1 MCLYVW
7 GPEDSLRRH
16 ASGTNDLFLKQDL
29 FLAWDLQLV
38 IEPQGFVCLVSIALG
53 LPVRDRTLG
62 SFTLGFWGS
71 NSGSRACKVSTVQM
85 ESSPP
90 SHRCLWVHCTVG
102 LSPGWVSV
110 NDLEVD
116 RRNLGP
122 LSCSPVVCLVG
133 PTLHA
138 SLSPWIVAP

>member
-1 MCLYVW
+1 MCGGQKTAYGIMPQALTT
-7 GPEDSLRRH
+7 S
-16 ASGTNDLFLKQDL
+16 FLKQDL

-38 IEPQGFVCLVSIALG
+38 SEPQGFVCLLSIALG
-53 LPVRDRTLG
+53 LQVRDRTPG

-71 NSGSRACKVSTVQM
+71 NAGSCACKVSTVQM

-90 SHRCLWVHCTVG
+90 SHRYLWVHCTVG

-122 LSCSPVVCLVG
+122 LSCSPVVCLVE

-138 SLSPWIVAP
+138 SLSPWIVAA